1 MIAVS
6 VDAKKVSRKLQ
17 KLQEGLSHKQVASAL
32 DNALQSTRS
41 YSSRVARSFVNW
53 KTKDIYKDIKKNTE
67 GDLIL
72 MYKTSGGELKGYLYF
87 TATERNIAAFGAK
100 KRAKGVSVTIWK
112 NRGARIYPSAW
123 QKKRK
128 PGPWFQRIGPKRIP
142 YEGIK
147 GPSMAEVI
155 EPVKIL
161 ITDFAE
167 ERMGKEYMRK
177 LRGLVA
183 RG

>member
-1 MIAVS
+1 MNLKA
-6 VDAKKVSRKLQ
+6 
-17 KLQEGLSHKQVASAL
+17 
-32 DNALQSTRS
+32 
-41 YSSRVARSFVNW
+41 
-53 KTKDIYKDIKKNTE
+53 KDIYENVRTNTK
-67 GDLIL
+67 GDSIL
-72 MYKTSGGELKGYLYF
+72 MYKTSGGKLKGYLYF
-87 TATERNIAAFGAK
+87 TATERNIDVFGARKRK
-100 KRAKGVSVTIWK
+100 KGAAVTTWRSRGVQH
-112 NRGARIYPSAW
+112 YPSAW
-123 QKKRK
+123 QKKTK
-128 PGPWFQRIGPKRIP
+128 PGAWFRRLGPKRIP
-142 YEGIK
+142 YESIS

>member
-1 MIAVS
+1 MINVS
-6 VDAKKVSRKLQ
+6 VDAKKVNRKLQ
-17 KLQEGLSHKQVASAL
+17 RLQEGLSHKQVASAL
-32 DNALQSTRS
+32 DSSLQSTRS
-41 YSSRVARSFVNW
+41 YASRVARSFVNL
-53 KTKDIYKDIKKNTE
+53 KAKDIYENVRTNTK
-67 GDLIL
+67 GDSIL
-72 MYKTSGGELKGYLYF
+72 MYKTSHGQLNGYLLF
-87 TATERNIAAFGAK
+87 TSYRHNIAFFGARSRK
-100 KRAKGVSVTIWK
+100 KGAAVTTWRHRGVQH
-112 NRGARIYPSAW
+112 YPSAW
-123 QKKRK
+123 QKKTK
-128 PGPWFQRIGPKRIP
+128 PGAWFRRLGPKRIP
-142 YEGIK
+142 YESIS

>member
-17 KLQEGLSHKQVASAL
+17 KLQDGLSHKQVASAL
-32 DNALQSTRS
+32 DSALQSTRA
-41 YSSRVARSFVNW
+41 YSSRVARSFVNL
-53 KTKDIYKDIKKNTE
+53 KAKDVYKNARTNTK

-72 MYKTSGGELKGYLYF
+72 MYKTSGRQLKGYLYF
-87 TATERNIAAFGAK
+87 TSAERNIDFFGARKLK
-100 KRAKGVSVTIWK
+100 KGAAVTTWR
-112 NRGARIYPSAW
+112 NRGIQRYPSAW
-123 QKKRK
+123 QMKKK
-128 PGPWFQRIGPKRIP
+128 PGSWFQRVGPKRLP
-142 YEGIK
+142 FKALK

-177 LRGLVA
+177 LRGILA